1 MGKDSLTFP
10 ELAKFLHAAELAGSL
25 DHLIACLVGL
35 QGLSAEAIATL
46 QASDLGTDS
55 GGSRT
60 LRVQLVRHGR
70 PAALPLVP
78 RTASAIDA
86 YLGDRSTGRLLQWE
100 DGKPLSAAEVLA
112 IIRRIARVAGL
123 EYRLSGE

>member
-1 MGKDSLTFP
+1 MGKNSLTLP
-10 ELAKFLHAAELAGSL
+10 ELAKFLHAAELAGSR

-35 QGLSAEAIATL
+35 QGLSVEAVATL
-46 QASDLGTDS
+46 QVSDVGTDG

-60 LRVQLVRHGR
+60 LRVRLVQQGR
-70 PAALPLVP
+70 PAVLPLAR

-86 YLGDRSTGRLLQWE
+86 YLGDRPTGRLLQWE

-112 IIRRIARVAGL
+112 IIRRISRLAGL
-123 EYRLSGE
+123 EYRLSGG